1 MHEQCNMNTQAH
13 LDSSLVLNWTG
24 RSQRIRKPPPK
35 TYWEE
40 YVATDNWYLRELMS
54 DIPAE
59 ELHAAL
65 ECEEWDVDLGEE
77 GDDPADVAEST
88 HTDDYSEAYVSDDA
102 SESGSEGSSE
112 SDSPEVDSEDTASTG
127 HSPHSS
133 TDTSTEP

>member
-1 MHEQCNMNTQAH
+1 
-13 LDSSLVLNWTG
+13 
-24 RSQRIRKPPPK
+24 
-35 TYWEE
+35 
-40 YVATDNWYLRELMS
+40 VATDNWYLRELVS

-65 ECEEWDVDLGEE
+65 ECEEWGVDMGEE
-77 GDDPADVAEST
+77 GDDPADVVENT

-133 TDTSTEP
+133 TDTPTEP